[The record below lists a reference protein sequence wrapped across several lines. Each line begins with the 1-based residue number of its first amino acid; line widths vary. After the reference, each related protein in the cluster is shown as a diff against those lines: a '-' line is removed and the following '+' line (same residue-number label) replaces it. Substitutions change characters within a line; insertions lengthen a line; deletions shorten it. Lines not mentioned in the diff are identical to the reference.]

1 MSVYFHFTG
10 APRATKGGRLYPLVR
25 ESRRGRSTKK
35 RPENRSLSF
44 IARGRLSRR
53 GSGGFGGSGSRIRGS
68 GAAAIEGAH
77 RIDLLEEEVK
87 AGLRL
92 IGIVVV
98 AAGVDGEELILR
110 GGGHAEVILAA
121 LQLIVDPLLDIRLV
135 GKVVVGLAGPPGV
148 VFQGLGGLV
157 FQGLIHGEDLPLGVD
172 AKYGHI
178 PGAAFHG
185 GEIRQGG
192 LIQGGVALG
201 VGAIGLAQVH
211 FLHVMQLME
220 HGLADPGIVGGDN
233 DILGEDVVMGIYSA
247 GLDLLFLFVM
257 LGVVPVIPIHDALID
272 VGAGDGDPADAVAV
286 FRLQGSDLIGIG
298 GDVGLRRGLH
308 RGRYG
313 RGGSGGRRTGRGL
326 DGHNFFRL
334 SAGAANRQNSGK
346 GQQNGDN
353 FFLHCISS

>member
-1 MSVYFHFTG
+1 M
-10 APRATKGGRLYPLVR
+10 PRATKEGRLYPLVR

-92 IGIVVV
+92 IGIVVI

-157 FQGLIHGEDLPLGVD
+157 FQGLIQKISHWASMPNTDTSQVRPSTVEKSG
-172 AKYGHI
+172 
-178 PGAAFHG
+178 
-185 GEIRQGG
+185 R
-192 LIQGGVALG
+192 VALSR
-201 VGAIGLAQVH
+201 AALHLA
-211 FLHVMQLME
+211 
-220 HGLADPGIVGGDN
+220 
-233 DILGEDVVMGIYSA
+233 
-247 GLDLLFLFVM
+247 
-257 LGVVPVIPIHDALID
+257 
-272 VGAGDGDPADAVAV
+272 
-286 FRLQGSDLIGIG
+286 
-298 GDVGLRRGLH
+298 
-308 RGRYG
+308 
-313 RGGSGGRRTGRGL
+313 
-326 DGHNFFRL
+326 
-334 SAGAANRQNSGK
+334 
-346 GQQNGDN
+346 
-353 FFLHCISS
+353 